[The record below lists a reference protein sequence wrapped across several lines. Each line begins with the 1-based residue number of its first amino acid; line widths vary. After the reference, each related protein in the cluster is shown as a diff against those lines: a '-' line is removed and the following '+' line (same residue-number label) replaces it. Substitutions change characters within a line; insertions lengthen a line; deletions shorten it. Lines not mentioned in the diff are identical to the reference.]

1 MHPVRLRS
9 VDGILAEQSLW
20 QRIASLQKPHH
31 PDLDADLDQGVTDM
45 KF

>member
-9 VDGILAEQSLW
+9 VDHGILAEQSLW

-31 PDLDADLDQGVTDM
+31 PDLDADLDQGVTI
-45 KF
+45 